1 MHYGL
6 LLILF
11 PFYIFCFSKRT
22 SEIDCSDVNKLRV
35 NHQFDDEDE
44 DHYDGKY
51 FHIINNYKQT
61 ANQIELNDDDYYF
74 TSKKKFPLEKT
85 KSKKRNGSVNS
96 QSTTAGTSTSSNK
109 TNNSTISKTNKTNAI
124 NGTSSSGVSSNTSE
138 SGDCVSDSTKAG
150 ENLLSVNTI
159 KYNAK
164 TNILHQNVKHNTLQ
178 KKRATTSDY
187 QPYEK
192 LSMTMK
198 PSVEK
203 KSQNRLRVNAVSAS
217 NLSKQAKT
225 AMAVNEYLQQVY
237 RETKNS
243 NHVNKV
249 EAQLS
254 DNSIEYSYGKK
265 DLDNSFGLS
274 LYVDASEI
282 LTQSVLNEAE
292 ANKAKSEPSK
302 EEQKRDLVT
311 EVKMNGEL
319 LLSCNADSSDLPSTP
334 TDSSMLSND
343 ESVTP
348 PSCYH
353 SDTHTDTRESNAQSS
368 YFSANTTKAI
378 SSFKQ
383 TRPPGTLL
391 KASSALTVIT
401 KAPLTHNDIKFKK
414 LSKQMFA
421 EVPSS
426 SSSGCSS
433 LENQYYSVKSNQLET
448 RSSNEDLSTSNQP
461 NLTSF
466 GIYKSSQIDH
476 NPSQNKIRNII
487 DSMNKQQTKYANASN
502 AKSVVKSA
510 VFTNENLNFYLKNTS
525 SSSSQNNA
533 TQSRIEY
540 V

>member
-1 MHYGL
+1 MN
-6 LLILF
+6 
-11 PFYIFCFSKRT
+11 
-22 SEIDCSDVNKLRV
+22 V
-35 NHQFDDEDE
+35 
-44 DHYDGKY
+44 
-51 FHIINNYKQT
+51 
-61 ANQIELNDDDYYF
+61 
-74 TSKKKFPLEKT
+74 
-85 KSKKRNGSVNS
+85 
-96 QSTTAGTSTSSNK
+96 
-109 TNNSTISKTNKTNAI
+109 I

-138 SGDCVSDSTKAG
+138 SGDCASDSMKTG
-150 ENLLSVNTI
+150 ENLLTVNTI

-164 TNILHQNVKHNTLQ
+164 TNILHQNVKHNTLH
-178 KKRATTSDY
+178 KKRSITSEHE
-187 QPYEK
+187 PYEK

-198 PSVEK
+198 PSIEK
-203 KSQNRLRVNAVSAS
+203 KLQNRQRVNAVSVS
-217 NLSKQAKT
+217 NLSKQAKN
-225 AMAVNEYLQQVY
+225 AMAVNDYLQQVY
-237 RETKNS
+237 HESKTKS
-243 NHVNKV
+243 TNHVNRT
-249 EAQLS
+249 ETQSS
-254 DNSIEYSYGKK
+254 DNSIEYSYAKK

-292 ANKAKSEPSK
+292 TTKAKSEPSK
-302 EEQKRDLVT
+302 EEQKRELVN
-311 EVKMNGEL
+311 EKMNGEL

-353 SDTHTDTRESNAQSS
+353 SDTHTDTREPKAQSS
-368 YFSANTTKAI
+368 YYSATTTSTTI

-383 TRPPGTLL
+383 TRPNTLL
-391 KASSALTVIT
+391 KANSALTVIT
-401 KAPLTHNDIKFKK
+401 KAPTTTLTHNDLKFKK

-433 LENQYYSVKSNQLET
+433 LENQYYSVKSNQLEM

-466 GIYKSSQIDH
+466 GMYKSSQIESH
-476 NPSQNKIRNII
+476 NSSSQNKIKNII
-487 DSMNKQQTKYANASN
+487 ESMNKQQTKYANSSS

-510 VFTNENLNFYLKNTS
+510 VFTNENLNFYLKN
-525 SSSSQNNA
+525 SSSQNN
-533 TQSRIEY
+533 TNQSRIDY